1 MEVIYLRKKFR
12 RRRSCKQTCIKA
24 FIKTIFAVKSCF
36 PPAETERNF
45 MTFFMLHLKLNV
57 RVLKFAGLRI
67 KYLFRIKRNETL
79 IYLYCRFVHFI
90 LVVSK
95 CESWVPFRDSGVS
108 NRSCTAVDTNR
119 HDDDSAGIL
128 FHYLCKWDLLSESP
142 FYDIFNR

>member
-1 MEVIYLRKKFR
+1 M
-12 RRRSCKQTCIKA
+12 
-24 FIKTIFAVKSCF
+24 
-36 PPAETERNF
+36 
-45 MTFFMLHLKLNV
+45 
-57 RVLKFAGLRI
+57 LKFAGLRI
-67 KYLFRIKRNETL
+67 KELFRIKRNETL

-95 CESWVPFRDSGVS
+95 CESWVPFRDSGVG

-142 FYDIFNR
+142 FYDIFNNTFWAGINYWSSVKVLWEVCVLLDIRWKQRKHSFISPTSSFSTISCITLLLLYNP